1 MKKLVLISI
10 ILLTISAC
18 GENKVKKTAS
28 KPQPA
33 VEDIKKNKSNES
45 PEIEKAGR
53 SFYDWYFKHH
63 FQYINVLKDK
73 NEKCLLDTTSYFRNL
88 RKLKT
93 VSEKFIAHEKSR
105 LQGCASFIATIP
117 YSEYENADAYTYDEY
132 CLDLYYMYWI
142 GSQEEPNSFS
152 VKNLKLVSDDKAT
165 LDIYLNY
172 GGQDEALSEVKLEK
186 ENGLWKIVKIDFFKK
201 EQKEQKEKV
210 KETFQGK
217 WQNAMVTLSI
227 GETSLAFEYHGQC
240 VYFYPVRKISDTEF
254 EMIWAREMD
263 CKFDN
268 GTGNSFGLLKGV
280 PEIGKPFAKFSL
292 KDNILKADFYYK
304 TWVRNYTEQVQK
316 DVFTE
321 MYFRKNENN

>member
-1 MKKLVLISI
+1 MKKLLLISI
-10 ILLTISAC
+10 ILLTICSC
-18 GENKVKKTAS
+18 RENNGKKTES
-28 KPQPA
+28 KPQPKEEK
-33 VEDIKKNKSNES
+33 VKKNKSDELL
-45 PEIEKAGR
+45 EIEKAGR
-53 SFYDWYFKHH
+53 SFYDWYFKNH
-63 FQYINVLKDK
+63 FQYVNIVKDK
-73 NEKCLLDTTSYFRNL
+73 NDKCLLDTASYFRNL

-93 VSEKFIAHEKSR
+93 VSEKFIALEKSR
-105 LQGCASFIATIP
+105 LWGCASFIATVP

-152 VKNLKLVSDDKAT
+152 VKNLKLVSADKAT
-165 LDIYLNY
+165 LDVDLNY
-172 GGQDEALSEVKLEK
+172 AGKDEPLSQVQLEK
-186 ENGLWKIVKIDFFKK
+186 EHGLWKIVKIDFLKK
-201 EQKEQKEKV
+201 QQKEKV

-217 WQNAMVTLSI
+217 WQNAMVTLNI

-268 GTGNSFGLLKGV
+268 GTANSFGLLKGV
-280 PEIGKPFAKFSL
+280 PEIGKPFARFSL
-292 KDNILKADFYYK
+292 KDNILKVDFYYK
-304 TWVRNYTEQVQK
+304 TWVKKYTEQVQE

-321 MYFRKNENN
+321 TYFRKNEKE